1 MTTLHLHWSRATLH
15 ISAEVMPEVM
25 SILVLTTKPHQ
36 HFIRTEAMPTFIFV
50 MKPWQHSTLAFTLA
64 IKVAPMHWAT
74 SKLHFHRSYANIHE
88 ATKSRQH
95 FICIEAVP
103 MVNTSFAPMLC
114 QRSSLSW
121 SHVNISFAPKPC
133 RHSSFP
139 WSYVNTYWSCAN
151 IHLFHEAMTTLHLYW
166 SHANIHEAMS
176 KLHLHQSHADIHLCH
191 EAMSTFT
198 EVVPT
203 FIFSMKP
210 QQHFICIEAVSTF
223 MKPCQ
228 NSICTNAVPTFMK
241 PWSRVNTSY

>member
-15 ISAEVMPEVM
+15 ISAEVM

-166 SHANIHEAMS
+166 SCANIHEAMS
-176 KLHLHQSHADIHLCH
+176 KLYLHQRRANIH
-191 EAMSTFT
+191 EATKSR
-198 EVVPT
+198 
-203 FIFSMKP
+203 
-210 QQHFICIEAVSTF
+210 QHFTLALELCQYSSLPWSYVNISFVP
-223 MKPCQ
+223 KPCQ
-228 NSICTNAVPTFMK
+228 HS
-241 PWSRVNTSY
+241 